1 MKSGEM
7 MQQTKIPE
15 RQLVQMRQDGL
26 TVSRASRFVDPR
38 AVHACLTVIQRRGG
52 VWARSVLGRDLAR
65 RSLTDARWPYLLA
78 GEEHVIVA
86 ADVEEDRLA
95 AALLD
100 PDNG

>member
-1 MKSGEM
+1 
-7 MQQTKIPE
+7 MQKTKIPE
-15 RQLVQMRQDGL
+15 PQLVQMREAGV
-26 TVSRASRFVDPR
+26 TVGRASTFVDPHV
-38 AVHACLTVIQRRGG
+38 VHACLRVLERRGE

-65 RSLTDARWPYLLA
+65 RSLTDGRWPYLLA

-100 PDNG
+100 PDNGR